1 MPAPEIIEPIIQ
13 KEDGDCAL
21 AAVAMLIQKPYRE
34 VSEMALKTFKERP
47 HSTGLELRQIRTL
60 IKKFGLE
67 VESLAINDIDLDE
80 ETGILSIT
88 KKNPHVVLLFQGVI
102 VDPANG
108 LLYDRDA
115 YCADQKAKITRLIK
129 LK

>member
-1 MPAPEIIEPIIQ
+1 MPAPEIIEPVIQ

-21 AAVAMLIQKPYRE
+21 AAVAMLIQKPYRL
-34 VSEMALKTFKERP
+34 VSEAALKMFRKRP
-47 HSTGLELRQIRTL
+47 HETGLELRQMRAL
-60 IKKFGLE
+60 MRKFG
-67 VESLAINDIDLDE
+67 VESQSLSPTDLDLSE
-80 ETGILSIT
+80 ETGILSIS

-108 LLYDRDA
+108 LLYDIDA

-129 LK
+129 IL